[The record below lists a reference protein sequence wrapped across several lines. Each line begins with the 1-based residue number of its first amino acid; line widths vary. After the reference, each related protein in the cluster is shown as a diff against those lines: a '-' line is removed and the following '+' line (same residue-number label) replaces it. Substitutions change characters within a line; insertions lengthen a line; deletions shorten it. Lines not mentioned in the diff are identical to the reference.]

1 MTTVR
6 DDQGPDEPPVAVPV
20 LGDADA
26 SAGDVRQR
34 YEALFAEVYEPLQ
47 RYVRRRCGSADA
59 DDVVAEVLTVV
70 WRRLDQVPGDA
81 PVAWTFGVA
90 RRVLANQRR
99 STGRR
104 LRLIDRVRRMQE
116 TIPAHQ
122 VDDTDLAEALDRLT
136 SDDRE
141 ILHLWA
147 WEQLAPRE
155 IAVVLDITANAASL
169 RLHRARG
176 RLAEAMGRQ
185 DLVPAG
191 HREGGSTP
199 HPSTSGDE
207 VTR

>member
-1 MTTVR
+1 MTTAPHER
-6 DDQGPDEPPVAVPV
+6 PPDPTPERRA
-20 LGDADA
+20 
-26 SAGDVRQR
+26 RF
-34 YEALFAEVYEPLQ
+34 EAIFAEVYEPLQ
-47 RYVRRRCGSADA
+47 RYVRRRCGAADA
-59 DDVVAEVLTVV
+59 DDVVAETLTVV
-70 WRRLDQVPGDA
+70 WRRLDEVPHETA
-81 PVAWTFGVA
+81 VAWTFGVA

-104 LRLIDRVRRMQE
+104 LRLVDRVRRAHE
-116 TIPAHQ
+116 IIPAHA
-122 VDDTDLAEALDRLT
+122 VDDTDLVEAMDRLAT
-136 SDDRE
+136 DDRE

-169 RLHRARG
+169 RLHRARS

-191 HREGGSTP
+191 HGEGGSTP
-199 HPSTSGDE
+199 SPTDDGTE